1 MQHRSSFGASSCPL
15 SRGPRLTHFD
25 IRFIYSNKNF
35 LLIPAS
41 KLGRPTSLTRLVSS
55 SKPLDFI
62 TKNSD
67 LRVAQDPPAQLA
79 RPFDAEREV
88 DKKGPHM
95 RALSRTCRDHS
106 PGNSFAVFLNFFT
119 VFFSVFRFFF
129 FGCRVSAKRP
139 PPPWAIYCMANYF
152 TVLLKADRLLGMF
165 SFWLTDSLTFV
176 R

>member
-67 LRVAQDPPAQLA
+67 LRVAQDPDPSTLSAKSIKKARICGRFLGPAAITRRVIVL
-79 RPFDAEREV
+79 
-88 DKKGPHM
+88 
-95 RALSRTCRDHS
+95 L
-106 PGNSFAVFLNFFT
+106 
-119 VFFSVFRFFF
+119 FFSIFLQSFLAFFASSFSGVESRLNVPPLHEPSTAWQIILRF
-129 FGCRVSAKRP
+129 
-139 PPPWAIYCMANYF
+139 Y
-152 TVLLKADRLLGMF
+152 
-165 SFWLTDSLTFV
+165 
-176 R
+176 